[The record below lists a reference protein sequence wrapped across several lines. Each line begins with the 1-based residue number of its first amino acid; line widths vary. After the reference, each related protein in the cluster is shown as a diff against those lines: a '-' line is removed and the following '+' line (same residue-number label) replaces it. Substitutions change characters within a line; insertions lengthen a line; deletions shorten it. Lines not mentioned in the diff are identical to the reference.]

1 MAISQVKEFGK
12 EGALPKQTVQMTAAQ
27 AIVRFLEKKGVEMV
41 FGIPGANI
49 LPFYD
54 AVKESRQIRSFVVR
68 HEQTGAFMADG
79 YARVTGKVGVC
90 AATSGPGGTNLLT
103 GLYGAQVD
111 SIPVLAFT
119 GQVATPLIGMDAF
132 QEAPVTAMAEAV
144 TKKTYLVKDAKEMP
158 RIIQE
163 AYRLATTGRKGPVLI
178 DLPVDVQKTVID
190 VDPSVWED
198 DEPEVLPEPT
208 RAEIQR
214 AVQLIKE
221 AQRPVLLVGGGIIL
235 AGAEAELK
243 ELAELAGF
251 PVVATLMGKDCF
263 PADHPLYAGLM
274 GTMCNTPLGNK
285 TILEADLVIALGG
298 RFGDRSTGKVS
309 VFAAGKKIIHVN
321 LDPREIGR
329 SVPSDLGIAADVKA
343 FIRMLAPAL
352 KTAGI
357 GKDYKAHPRIK
368 QLAEDRKRLARK
380 TDFGQTPIKP
390 QRAIAELREFLDRDA
405 VVTHDCGISQI
416 WSAQLFEAYEPR
428 TFLITGR
435 AGTMGWGL
443 GAAMAA
449 KLVRPKSQCVN
460 LLGDGS
466 LGMSLQDIATAV
478 KFQIPVVIFLL
489 NNSLLGLIRQQQNW
503 YYGER
508 WISTDLGYQ
517 NGDHDR
523 GIDFVQVAKGMG
535 AQGERVERPEE
546 IKPALKRAFA
556 SGKPYLIEV
565 LVDPAA
571 VCSMSDDGTLTGV
584 KETV

>member
-12 EGALPKQTVQMTAAQ
+12 GGSPKQAVKMTAAQ
-27 AIVRFLEKKGVEMV
+27 AIVRYLEKKGVDMV

-54 AVKESRQIRSFVVR
+54 AVKESSQIRSFVVR

-144 TKKTYLVKDAKEMP
+144 TKKTYLVKDAKQMP
-158 RIIQE
+158 QIIQE

-198 DEPEVLPEPT
+198 DEPEALPEPT
-208 RAEIQR
+208 QAEIQR

-221 AQRPVLLVGGGIIL
+221 AQRPVLLAGGGIIL

-243 ELAELAGF
+243 ELAELTGF

-263 PADHPLYAGLM
+263 PADHPLHAGQM

-285 TILEADLVIALGG
+285 TILESDLVIALGG

-321 LDPREIGR
+321 LDPKEIGR
-329 SVPSDLGIAADVKA
+329 SVPTDLGIAADVKA
-343 FIRMLAPAL
+343 FIRMLIPAV
-352 KTAGI
+352 KAAGLA
-357 GKDYKAHPRIK
+357 KDYRTDPRIK
-368 QLAEDRKRLARK
+368 QLAEDRKKLARK
-380 TDFGQTPIKP
+380 TDFDQVPIKP

-416 WSAQLFEAYEPR
+416 WATQLFDAYEPR

-449 KLVRPKSQCVN
+449 KLVRTRSQCVN
-460 LLGDGS
+460 IVGDGS

-478 KFQIPVVIFLL
+478 KFNIPVVIFLL

-503 YYGER
+503 FYGER
-508 WISTDLGYQ
+508 WISTDLGYK
-517 NGDHDR
+517 NGDHER

-535 AQGERVERPEE
+535 AQGERVEKPKE
-546 IKPALKRAFA
+546 IQPALKRAFA
-556 SGKPYLIEV
+556 SGKAYLIEV
-565 LVDPAA
+565 LVDPGA
-571 VCSMSDDGTLTGV
+571 VCSMADDGTLTGV